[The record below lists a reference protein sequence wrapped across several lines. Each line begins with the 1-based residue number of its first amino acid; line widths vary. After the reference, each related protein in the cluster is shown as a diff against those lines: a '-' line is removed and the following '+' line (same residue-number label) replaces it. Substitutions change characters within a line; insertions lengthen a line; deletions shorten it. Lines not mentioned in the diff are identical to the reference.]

1 MKKAFIFLSIIVS
14 LFFLSSC
21 SEDFTSKLG
30 SFMGGME
37 SNIYGIG
44 PDLRK
49 AKESAAM
56 VKSSITM
63 DEDGDLSIDYR
74 KVASIA
80 DTIGEIMESPQKA
93 KALNDLLSAEVP
105 ADEAVAIRE
114 NLNEKIEELKTTIG
128 TVDHDDPLA
137 GVKNTLLNA
146 LAVSASGNTPVFSE
160 VVMVSL
166 LDRMVGAVT
175 VDGADPE
182 VFSAIGRKAVDT
194 IKVVAKI
201 STLDILADINITGL
215 VSSLADR
222 SVSRE
227 GEGVNPIAANLF
239 GKTISKIVDM
249 ISTDKDF
256 DDDKYEKFILQ
267 AQTLAAA
274 YEMVCAYYLPE
285 DWSEESILNLAAT
298 HIDKG
303 LTIEDF
309 VLYLVLK
316 INNALETYS
325 GGVWGD
331 LLSIY
336 MFTGDNYE
344 IFSDFEHATKRPE
357 SPAELFSGML
367 MHIVQENE
375 IGDVEKID
383 FDDIGEDMASEIM
396 DHSVDYQAAIDAA
409 LAGIVGEEFKFK
421 DMLHDFGDVLRG
433 IKTDVNENA
442 MKFAIGFKDTMF
454 TSVIMIMD
462 AEYESVFNF
471 LAEVLEP
478 LLKRHAD
485 ELTTDL

>member
-1 MKKAFIFLSIIVS
+1 MKKAFIVLPIIAS
-14 LFFLSSC
+14 LLCLLSC

-30 SFMGGME
+30 NVMGGMG

-44 PDLRK
+44 PDIRE
-49 AKESAAM
+49 AEESAAT
-56 VKSSITM
+56 VKSSITR
-63 DEDGDLSIDYR
+63 DEEGRISIDYP
-74 KVASIA
+74 KVLSIA
-80 DTIGEIMESPQKA
+80 DTIGEISESPQKA
-93 KALNDLLSAEVP
+93 KALNDLLSTEVP
-105 ADEAVAIRE
+105 ADDAAAIRE
-114 NLNEKIEELKTTIG
+114 NLNEKIEELRTTIG
-128 TVDHDDPLA
+128 TVAQDDPLA

-146 LAVSASGNTPVFSE
+146 LSVSASDNPPVYAE
-160 VVMVSL
+160 VVMISL
-166 LDRMVGAVT
+166 LNRMVGAVT

-215 VSSLADR
+215 VSSLTDR
-222 SVSRE
+222 DVCRD
-227 GEGVNPIAANLF
+227 GEGVNPIVANIF

-249 ISTDKDF
+249 ISTEKDF
-256 DDDKYEKFILQ
+256 DEDKYEKFILQ

-274 YEMVCAYYLPE
+274 YEMICAFYLPAV
-285 DWSEESILNLAAT
+285 WSEESVMNLAT
-298 HIDKG
+298 TRIDKG

-344 IFSDFEHATKRPE
+344 IFSDLEHATKRPE

-367 MHIVQENE
+367 RNIAIENE

-409 LAGIVGEEFKFK
+409 LAGIVDEQFKFK
-421 DMLHDFGDVLRG
+421 DMLHDFGEILRG
-433 IKTDVNENA
+433 IKTDVIDNA
-442 MKFAIGFKDTMF
+442 RKFAVGFKTTMF
-454 TSVIMIMD
+454 TSIIMIID
-462 AEYESVFNF
+462 AEYESVFKY
-471 LAEVLEP
+471 LAETLEP
-478 LLKRHAD
+478 LLKRQAA
-485 ELTTDL
+485 EPATDF